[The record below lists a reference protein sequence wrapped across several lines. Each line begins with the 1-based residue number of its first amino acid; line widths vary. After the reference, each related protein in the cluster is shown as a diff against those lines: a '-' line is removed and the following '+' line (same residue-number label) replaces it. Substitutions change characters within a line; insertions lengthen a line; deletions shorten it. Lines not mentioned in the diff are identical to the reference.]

1 MKSDLNGIYN
11 NELPPFL
18 NDYFNYLSTIKG
30 CSINTIVAYTAD
42 LSLLLKFLKMYK
54 GLVLSDKKLKLE
66 DIVISDL
73 TLDTLKTL
81 TLQDL
86 YAFVSYLGK
95 YRANGNYAKARKI
108 ASIKSLFKY
117 LTTKAK
123 VLSIDPTI
131 DLESPKVGKRSPVFL
146 TLNESKD
153 LLEATISRDK
163 HSIRDHSI
171 ITLFLNCGLR
181 LSELCSINL
190 SDIKEDTLSIIG
202 KGNKERT
209 IYLNK
214 ASLRAIHKYLPIRY
228 MSKDK
233 IHVEDKDALF
243 ISGKFGRINKRT
255 VERIVKKHIGDAG
268 LNKNKYTPHKLRH
281 TSATLMY
288 KYGNVDI
295 RSLQD
300 ILGHENI
307 STTQIYTHADD
318 EKLRNAVKSNPLSDE
333 Q

>member
-1 MKSDLNGIYN
+1 MKSDINTIYN
-11 NELPPFL
+11 NELPAFL

-30 CSINTIVAYTAD
+30 CSVATIVAYTAD

-54 GLVLSDKKLKLE
+54 GLVPSDKVLHIE
-66 DIVISDL
+66 EISIKDL

-86 YAFVSYLGK
+86 YAFISYLGK

-117 LTTKAK
+117 LTTKSK
-123 VLSIDPTI
+123 VLNIDPSI
-131 DLESPKVGKRSPVFL
+131 DLESPKLGKRSPVFL
-146 TLNESKD
+146 TLDESKT
-153 LLEATISRDK
+153 LLDATTSRDK
-163 HSIRDHSI
+163 HSIRDHSM

-181 LSELCSINL
+181 LSELCSINI
-190 SDIKEDTLSIIG
+190 SDMKNDTLSIIG

-214 ASLRAIHKYLPIRY
+214 ASLKAIYKYLPIRNA
-228 MSKDK
+228 DLEK
-233 IHVEDKDALF
+233 IHPEDKDALF

-255 VERIVKKHIGDAG
+255 VERIVKKHIGNAG

-295 RSLQD
+295 RSLQE

-307 STTQIYTHADD
+307 STTQIYTHVDND
-318 EKLRNAVKSNPLSDE
+318 KLRNAVKSNPLSDE
-333 Q
+333 

>member
-1 MKSDLNGIYN
+1 MKSDIENIYN
-11 NELPPFL
+11 NDIPIFL
-18 NDYFNYLSTIKG
+18 IDYFNYLATIKG
-30 CSINTIVAYTAD
+30 SSINTIVAYTAD
-42 LSLLLKFLKMYK
+42 LSLLLKFIKVYK
-54 GLVLSDKKLKLE
+54 GLDPSDKSLPLE
-66 DIVISDL
+66 QVTIRDL

-95 YRANGNYAKARKI
+95 QRANGNYAKARKI
-108 ASIKSLFKY
+108 AAIKSLFKY

-123 VLSIDPTI
+123 VLTVDPTI
-131 DLESPKVGKRSPVFL
+131 DLESPKLGKRSPVFL
-146 TLNESKD
+146 TLDESKT
-153 LLEATISRDK
+153 LLEATTSRDK

-181 LSELCSINL
+181 LSELCSINI
-190 SDIKEDTLSIIG
+190 SAMKNDTLSIIG

-214 ASLRAIHKYLPIRY
+214 ASIIAIHKYLPIRNE
-228 MSKDK
+228 DIEK
-233 IHVEDKDALF
+233 IHVDDKDALF

-255 VERIVKKHIGDAG
+255 VERIVKKHIGNAG

-295 RSLQD
+295 RSLQE

-307 STTQIYTHADD
+307 STTQIYTHVDN
-318 EKLRNAVKSNPLSDE
+318 EKLRNAVKSNPLSDD
-333 Q
+333 

>member
-1 MKSDLNGIYN
+1 MKSNINTLYN
-11 NELPPFL
+11 NELPQFL
-18 NDYFNYLSTIKG
+18 NDYLNYLSTIKG
-30 CSINTIVAYTAD
+30 CSSSTVVAYTAD

-54 GLVLSDKKLKLE
+54 GLVSSENALPLE
-66 DIVISDL
+66 NIIISDL

-86 YAFVSYLGK
+86 YAYISYLGK

-123 VLSIDPTI
+123 VLPIDPTI
-131 DLESPKVGKRSPVFL
+131 DLESPKLGKRSPVFL
-146 TLNESKD
+146 TLSESKA
-153 LLEATISRDK
+153 LLDATSSRDK

-171 ITLFLNCGLR
+171 ITLFLNCGIR
-181 LSELCSINL
+181 LSELCSINI
-190 SDIKEDTLSIIG
+190 SDFKDDTLSIIG

-214 ASLRAIHKYLPIRY
+214 ASLKSIYKYLPIRNTNI
-228 MSKDK
+228 DK
-233 IHVEDKDALF
+233 IHSEDKDALF
-243 ISGKFGRINKRT
+243 ISGKYGRINKRT
-255 VERIVKKHIGDAG
+255 VERIVKKYIGNAG
-268 LNKNKYTPHKLRH
+268 LNKDKYTPHKLRH

-295 RSLQD
+295 RSLQE

-307 STTQIYTHADD
+307 STTQIYTHVDND
-318 EKLRNAVKSNPLSDE
+318 KLRNAVKSNPLSDE
-333 Q
+333 

>member
-1 MKSDLNGIYN
+1 MKSNINTIYN

-18 NDYFNYLSTIKG
+18 NDYLNYLSTIKG
-30 CSINTIVAYTAD
+30 CSSSTVVAYTAD
-42 LSLLLKFLKMYK
+42 LSLLLKFLKIYK
-54 GLVLSDKKLKLE
+54 GLVSSENALPLE
-66 DIVISDL
+66 NIIISDL

-86 YAFVSYLGK
+86 YAYISYLGK

-123 VLSIDPTI
+123 VLTIDPTI
-131 DLESPKVGKRSPVFL
+131 DLESPKLGKRSPVFL
-146 TLNESKD
+146 TLSESKA
-153 LLEATISRDK
+153 LLDATSSRDK

-171 ITLFLNCGLR
+171 ITLFLNCGIR
-181 LSELCSINL
+181 LSELCSINI
-190 SDIKEDTLSIIG
+190 SDFKDDTLSIIG

-214 ASLRAIHKYLPIRY
+214 ASLKSIYKYLPIRNTNI
-228 MSKDK
+228 DK
-233 IHVEDKDALF
+233 IHSEDKDALF
-243 ISGKFGRINKRT
+243 ISGKYGRINKRT
-255 VERIVKKHIGDAG
+255 VERIVKKYIGNAG
-268 LNKNKYTPHKLRH
+268 LNKDKYTPHKLRH

-295 RSLQD
+295 RSLQE

-307 STTQIYTHADD
+307 STTQIYTHVDND
-318 EKLRNAVKSNPLSDE
+318 KLRNAVKSNPLSDE
-333 Q
+333 

>member
-1 MKSDLNGIYN
+1 MKSDINTIYN
-11 NELPPFL
+11 NELPAFL

-30 CSINTIVAYTAD
+30 CSVATIVAYTAD

-54 GLVLSDKKLKLE
+54 GLVPSDKVLHIE
-66 DIVISDL
+66 EISIKDL

-86 YAFVSYLGK
+86 YAFISYLGK

-117 LTTKAK
+117 LTTKSK
-123 VLSIDPTI
+123 VLNIDPSI
-131 DLESPKVGKRSPVFL
+131 DLESPKLGKRSPVFL
-146 TLNESKD
+146 TLDESKT
-153 LLEATISRDK
+153 LLDATTSREK
-163 HSIRDHSI
+163 HSIRDHSM

-181 LSELCSINL
+181 LSELCSINI
-190 SDIKEDTLSIIG
+190 SDMKNDTLSIIG

-214 ASLRAIHKYLPIRY
+214 ASLKAIYKYLPIRNA
-228 MSKDK
+228 DLEK
-233 IHVEDKDALF
+233 IHPEDKDALF

-255 VERIVKKHIGDAG
+255 VERIVKKHIGNAG

-295 RSLQD
+295 RSLQE

-307 STTQIYTHADD
+307 STTQIYTHVDND
-318 EKLRNAVKSNPLSDE
+318 KLRNAVKSNPLSDE
-333 Q
+333 